1 MHEVNLI
8 LKNCWT
14 NAIANPLHVKVQQRR
29 GCGAL
34 GSQCVVNCCHVFF
47 CHVFFCALV
56 ARCAEDE
63 SVAAQDVGGTRNVK
77 HHGQQ
82 KEQMYHFDMFR

>member
-1 MHEVNLI
+1 MSRSSKGEAVV
-8 LKNCWT
+8 
-14 NAIANPLHVKVQQRR
+14 PLVRSV
-29 GCGAL
+29 L
-34 GSQCVVNCCHVFF
+34 SIVVMFSF
-47 CHVFFCALV
+47 AMFFFCALV